1 VKTDIIR
8 TSVYL
13 ERDTLEATKD
23 LPRKASTSA
32 ILRLILVC
40 LTTSDKGFEKW
51 LQGDPA
57 RVEVAKY
64 IGKAIKGK
72 WHLFL

>member
-1 VKTDIIR
+1 MKTEGIR
-8 TSVYL
+8 TSVYIHK
-13 ERDTLEATKD
+13 DTLSAVRN

-32 ILRLILVC
+32 ILRLVLVC

-51 LQGDPA
+51 LQGDPE